1 MKISLGLLAVVL
13 LALSSSSA
21 NAQGPGGGPRGGMGG
36 RPQFDM
42 LLKAFDGDDS
52 GDLEADEVPK
62 RVWMR
67 LSQADANG
75 DGIVTR
81 KEFDSFGRP

>member
-1 MKISLGLLAVVL
+1 MKFSLGLLAVVL
-13 LALSSSSA
+13 ALSCSTA
-21 NAQGPGGGPRGGMGG
+21 NAQGPGGGPRGG

-67 LSQADANG
+67 LSQADADGN
-75 DGIVTR
+75 GIVTR
-81 KEFDSFGRP
+81 REFESFGKP